1 MTHSDTQSMQLGHH
15 FGKRKPSWNLFH
27 ERTRLYFQSLDNTIL
42 KFSFLISTIQFVVL
56 LPLLFWTLENYTLFE
71 HIIPLKTHLRENIV
85 SEKNWILFLFG
96 LSYIISLFINFQ
108 SLKFILQKKEIEI
121 QKMTSDDF
129 IDRTFSSDEAVVQRH
144 AS

>member
-1 MTHSDTQSMQLGHH
+1 MQLGHH

-42 KFSFLISTIQFVVL
+42 KFSFLISTVQFIVL
-56 LPLLFWTLENYTLFE
+56 MPLLFWTLENYTLFE
-71 HIIPLKTHLRENIV
+71 HIIPLKTHLKENIV

-96 LSYIISLFINFQ
+96 ASYFLSLFMNFNC
-108 SLKFILQKKEIEI
+108 LKFILQKKEIEM
-121 QKMTSDDF
+121 QKISSVDF
-129 IDRTFSSDEAVVQRH
+129 IDRTFLSDEVAVQRR